1 MNAAL
6 DDFVADVFDDIA
18 QRWVRERDFDPA
30 RDRDE
35 CANLAR
41 LTACRRLRTAPPAQ
55 QHLLNALRG
64 RCAEERIVLRM
75 CRRGYNV
82 RNQFRVQP
90 GLGRSSPVLDVSP
103 FPGAR
108 RRLGYGVESKH
119 VHGPAYMGPGGVAQL
134 QAQVLQH
141 VAQVRDQMTRSA
153 ASNAL
158 PGLPRTVQLW
168 YQVGGTR
175 NRAEFDPLAR
185 AIQGAVR
192 TANATAPAGQRVIV
206 QVRRVNF

>member
-1 MNAAL
+1 MNARLDGFVDDVL
-6 DDFVADVFDDIA
+6 DDVV
-18 QRWVRERDFDPA
+18 QRWGRRGDFDPA

-41 LTACRRLRTAPPAQ
+41 LTACRRLLTAPPAQ
-55 QHLLNALRG
+55 QHQLNALRG

-103 FPGAR
+103 FPTAR
-108 RRLGYGVESKH
+108 KRLGYGIESKH
-119 VHGPAYMGPGGVAQL
+119 VNGPSYLVPGGPAQL
-134 QAQVLQH
+134 QAQVQQH
-141 VAQVRDQMTRSA
+141 VAQVRDQMARSA
-153 ASNAL
+153 MTTAL
-158 PGLPRTVQLW
+158 PGLPRMIQLW

-175 NRAEFDPLAR
+175 TMAEFQTLAR
-185 AIQGAVR
+185 AIQSAVR
-192 TANATAPAGQRVIV
+192 TANAGAPPGQRVIV
-206 QVRRVNF
+206 QVQRVNF